1 MSSRSHLHSGQ
12 AAEAQACAYLQA
24 QGLSVAAKNFRG
36 PQGEIDLIMRDGEI
50 YVFVEV
56 RLRKHSDYGAGIETI
71 SSSKQHRI
79 IKTSLYFL
87 QQANLLER
95 VDARF
100 DVLGIDKEQNF
111 TWIKNA
117 FEVQY

>member
-1 MSSRSHLHSGQ
+1 ML
-12 AAEAQACAYLQA
+12 
-24 QGLSVAAKNFRG
+24 VTKNFRG
-36 PQGEIDLIMRDGEI
+36 PQGEIDLIMRDDED

-56 RLRKHSDYGAGIETI
+56 RLRRHKDYGTSIETI

-87 QQANLLER
+87 QQADLMEKMNC
-95 VDARF
+95 RF
-100 DVLGIDKEQNF
+100 DVLGIDKAQNF
-111 TWIKNA
+111 IWIKNA